1 LASAKTQLL
10 NKTSLPNDQV
20 FIIERVNE
28 ALSVSKENGGAL
40 ILEGICAVFGQRNE
54 NNRIYEKQEYLP
66 HLNYLNEKIGKG
78 QLFGELDHPQ
88 SFDVSL
94 KNVSHVVESLRYDES
109 SNTVRIKLKVL
120 DTPCGRIAKTL
131 VESGCTVSTSS
142 RAAGQVMEGGKVK
155 LHKIF
160 TYDLV
165 AEPGFSQAALSQV
178 SESLGSNYSMLFESL
193 DGLKTTAITNKLT
206 DISENF
212 NYRDSVSIY
221 QINSSDIPK
230 QQNNRT
236 QMAND
241 FVSREEMDQYSRIVK
256 KKIESLQESI
266 SKNNAGLRGMVNEQA
281 DASQTQQLV
290 EYVNYLAGEMEKM
303 MEYSNYLSTMLNK
316 GIGYTEHVA
325 EKVNN
330 VIDYSDYLG
339 ENIQKSIQYSDYL
352 GEKLNQSINY
362 SEYVA
367 EAVDKNIAYSNY
379 LAENLDKSLQYSD
392 YLAEN
397 IDKGIQYSEY
407 VAEQAENGIKYSNYL
422 GENLDAAIKYS
433 EYLGENLQKGI
444 AYSEYIAE
452 SMNDRLT
459 PSAGIKARKL
469 LADVKSLNESANLEV
484 SETSGVDELANAV
497 SGIISHIKSNSANAV
512 LENKYPFLKLLTES
526 NRQKFYS
533 LDQATK
539 TSIVETMKGAIF
551 FNEADVINIMEQV
564 MNREVENTPGYIK
577 FMPEKYKEVYE
588 SMNENEKNWIAAQA
602 INKVI
607 NTPYQ
612 AKAFWDSRDLRG
624 INERIAL
631 QTTINNNSINESQG
645 KEGYISLEQVNQSL
659 RGYSNSYLDALK
671 RRAKN

>member
-1 LASAKTQLL
+1 MTSAKPKLL
-10 NKTSLPNDQV
+10 NKTSLPENQV
-20 FIIERVNE
+20 FIIEKVNE
-28 ALSVSKENGGAL
+28 ALNVSKENDGTL

-88 SFDVSL
+88 NFDVSL
-94 KNVSHVVESLRYDES
+94 KNVSHVVQGLRFDEP

-131 VESGCTVSTSS
+131 VESGCTISTSS

-178 SESLGSNYSMLFESL
+178 SESLGNNYSMLFESL
-193 DGLKTTAITNKLT
+193 DGLKSSAITNDLT
-206 DISENF
+206 DISEKFNF
-212 NYRDSVSIY
+212 EDSVKIY
-221 QINSSDIPK
+221 RINNSDIST
-230 QQNNRT
+230 QNNT
-236 QMAND
+236 KQMAND
-241 FVSREEMDQYSRIVK
+241 FVTREEMNKYSQVVK
-256 KKIESLQESI
+256 TKFDSLQEKL
-266 SKNNAGLRGMVNEQA
+266 SKNNAGLTSLRESTGDSVE
-281 DASQTQQLV
+281 TGKLV
-290 EYVNYLAGEMEKM
+290 EYVNYLAGELEKM
-303 MEYSNYLSTMLNK
+303 VEYSNYLSTMLNK

-339 ENIQKSIQYSDYL
+339 EKIQKNIQYSDYL
-352 GEKLNQSINY
+352 GEKVNQSINY
-362 SEYVA
+362 GEYIA

-379 LAENLDKSLQYSD
+379 LAEN
-392 YLAEN
+392 
-397 IDKGIQYSEY
+397 IDKGIQYAEY
-407 VAEQAENGIKYSNYL
+407 VAENAEKGIKYSNYL
-422 GENLDAAIKYS
+422 AENLDASIKYS
-433 EYLGENLQKGI
+433 EYLGENLQQGI

-452 SMNDRLT
+452 AMNEKTT
-459 PSAGIKARKL
+459 PNAGVKTRKL
-469 LADVKSLNESANLEV
+469 LADVKKLNESSNY
-484 SETSGVDELANAV
+484 TIDQNSGVDEITNAV
-497 SGIISHIKSNSANAV
+497 SGILTHIKSNSANAV
-512 LENKYPFLKLLTES
+512 LEGKYPFLKLLSES

-551 FNEADVINIMEQV
+551 FNEGDVINIMEAV
-564 MNREVENTPGYIK
+564 MNHEVQNTPAYIRL
-577 FMPEKYKEVYE
+577 MPEKYKSVFE
-588 SMNENEKNWIAAQA
+588 SMTEGEKNRLAAQA
-602 INKVI
+602 SSMVI

-624 INERIAL
+624 ISERIA
-631 QTTINNNSINESQG
+631 QEASINNNSVNESQG
-645 KEGYISLEQVNQSL
+645 KEGYISLQQVNEGL

-671 RRAKN
+671 RRAK

>member
-1 LASAKTQLL
+1 MTSAKPKLL
-10 NKTSLPNDQV
+10 NKTSLPENQV
-20 FIIERVNE
+20 FIIEKVNE
-28 ALSVSKENGGAL
+28 ALNVSKENDGTL

-88 SFDVSL
+88 NFDVSL
-94 KNVSHVVESLRYDES
+94 KNVSHVVQGLRFDEP

-131 VESGCTVSTSS
+131 VESGCTISTSS

-178 SESLGSNYSMLFESL
+178 SESLGSNYSTLFESL
-193 DGLKTTAITNKLT
+193 DGLKNTAITNNLT
-206 DISENF
+206 DISEKFNF
-212 NYRDSVSIY
+212 KDSVKIY
-221 QINSSDIPK
+221 RINNSDIST
-230 QQNNRT
+230 QNNT
-236 QMAND
+236 KQMAND
-241 FVSREEMDQYSRIVK
+241 FVTREEMNKYSQVVK
-256 KKIESLQESI
+256 TKFDSLQEKL
-266 SKNNAGLRGMVNEQA
+266 SKNNAGLTSLRESAGDSVE
-281 DASQTQQLV
+281 TGRLV

-303 MEYSNYLSTMLNK
+303 VEYSNYLSTMLNK

-339 ENIQKSIQYSDYL
+339 EKIQKNIQYSDYL
-352 GEKLNQSINY
+352 GEKVNQNINY
-362 SEYVA
+362 SEYIA
-367 EAVDKNIAYSNY
+367 EAVDKNIAYAN
-379 LAENLDKSLQYSD
+379 

-407 VAEQAENGIKYSNYL
+407 VAEHAEKGIKYSNYL
-422 GENLDAAIKYS
+422 AENLDASIKYS
-433 EYLGENLQKGI
+433 EYLGENLQQGI

-452 SMNDRLT
+452 AMNEKMT
-459 PSAGIKARKL
+459 PNAGVKTRKL
-469 LADVKSLNESANLEV
+469 LADVKRLNESTSYSIDQN
-484 SETSGVDELANAV
+484 SGVEEISNAV
-497 SGIISHIKSNSANAV
+497 SGILNHIKSNSANTV
-512 LENKYPFLKLLTES
+512 LEGKYPFLKLLSES
-526 NRQKFYS
+526 NKQKFYS

-539 TSIVETMKGAIF
+539 TSIVETMKGAVF
-551 FNEADVINIMEQV
+551 FTEGDVINIMEAV
-564 MNREVENTPGYIK
+564 MNHEVKNTPAYIRL
-577 FMPEKYKEVYE
+577 MPEKYKGIYE
-588 SMNENEKNWIAAQA
+588 SMTEGEKNRLAAQA
-602 INKVI
+602 SAMVI

-624 INERIAL
+624 ISERIA
-631 QTTINNNSINESQG
+631 QQSYINNKVVNESQG
-645 KEGYISLEQVNQSL
+645 KEGYISLEQVNEGL

-671 RRAKN
+671 RRAK